1 MRALYDDWAAGY
13 DADLEDSAYKTPGR
27 VAEALSA
34 ALADK
39 QAPVLDFACG
49 TGLSGVALAD
59 AGFKVIDGADISSLS
74 ADLVVTTP
82 RRTSLRFWQ
91 RDGNKVVLPN
101 AQCSYAYTHGT
112 HANIRRVTMP
122 KRSINMLAGMPHC
135 RSQKPARRWQL
146 PPDVRLPACQSS
158 GCWNLRF
165 CGAYHEGGM
174 RI

>member
-1 MRALYDDWAAGY
+1 MDQDSRDFKLNFGPNVLRIAGKVIN
-13 DADLEDSAYKTPGR
+13 ARLRGVTARSFIYK
-27 VAEALSA
+27 S
-34 ALADK
+34 
-39 QAPVLDFACG
+39 
-49 TGLSGVALAD
+49 D
-59 AGFKVIDGADISSLS
+59 AGSLFAEDLTTGIDGADISSLS
-74 ADLVVTTP
+74 ADLVVTTS